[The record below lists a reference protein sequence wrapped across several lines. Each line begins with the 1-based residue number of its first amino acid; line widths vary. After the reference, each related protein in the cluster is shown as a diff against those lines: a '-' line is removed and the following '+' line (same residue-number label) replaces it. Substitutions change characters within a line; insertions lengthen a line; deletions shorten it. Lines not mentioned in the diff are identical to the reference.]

1 MVSWKLSEHLHRDTA
16 AKEVHA
22 NVQTFDKFERNL
34 RRVFANREINL
45 MRIFPLGGSPS
56 QSRTV
61 HTWYIDPKIQKH
73 FEEHGMSYED
83 RLARFRDVVENQDY
97 AMLEEVQLNA
107 ERGIQSKV
115 VSGRNEAALQHFHNV
130 YRSETGREQLQVEDM

>member
-1 MVSWKLSEHLHRDTA
+1 MMVDA
-16 AKEVHA
+16 FGV
-22 NVQTFDKFERNL
+22 D
-34 RRVFANREINL
+34 L

-73 FEEHGMSYED
+73 FEEQGMSYED

-107 ERGIQSKV
+107 ERGIQSEV
-115 VSGRNEAALQHFHNV
+115 VFGRNEAALQHFHNL
-130 YRSETGREQLQVEDM
+130 YRSETGREQLQVEDV